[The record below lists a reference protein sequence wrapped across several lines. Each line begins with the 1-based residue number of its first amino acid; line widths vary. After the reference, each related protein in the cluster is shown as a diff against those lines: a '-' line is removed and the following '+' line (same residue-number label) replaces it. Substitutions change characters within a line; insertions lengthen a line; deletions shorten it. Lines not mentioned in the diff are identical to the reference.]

1 MLNSVPGRNDI
12 IEAHERIKKQIHK
25 TPLLTSDSLN
35 RIAGCSLYFKCENF
49 QKVGAF
55 KFRGASNALLS
66 LEKKDLE
73 KGVTTHSS
81 GNHAAALALAAR
93 MLNIPAYIVMP
104 VTAPEIKK
112 KAVAGYGAKITFSEP
127 TVKSR
132 EEAAEKIVDETGATF
147 IHPYDNYSIIA
158 GQATCAKEILE
169 EVNDLDYIISPVGG
183 AGLVSGTCLAARYLS
198 NGTKVIGAE
207 PQGADDAFRSLRD
220 KTIYPS
226 VKPDTICDGLLTQL
240 CDKTYSIL
248 EKNIDSILTVGDET
262 TIDAMKLIWER
273 MKIIV
278 EPSSAITFGAVLSNQ
293 EFFRNKKIALILSGG
308 NVDLEKLPWTRIN
321 RQL

>member
-1 MLNSVPGRNDI
+1 MLNSEPNRNDI
-12 IEAHERIKKQIHK
+12 IQAHERIKGQIHK
-25 TPLLTSDSLN
+25 TPLYTSDSLN
-35 RIAGCSLYFKCENF
+35 RITGCQIYFKCENF

-55 KFRGASNALLS
+55 KFRGASNAIIS
-66 LEKKDLE
+66 LDKKELE
-73 KGVTTHSS
+73 KGVITHSS

-93 MLNIPAYIVMP
+93 MLNTPAYIVMP

-127 TVKSR
+127 TVKAR
-132 EEAAEKIVDETGATF
+132 EEAAGKIVDETGATF

-183 AGLVSGTCLAARYLS
+183 GGLVSGTCLAARYFS
-198 NGTKVIGAE
+198 NGTKIIGAE
-207 PQGADDAFRSLRD
+207 PEGADDAFRSLRD

-240 CDKTYSIL
+240 CDKTYKIL
-248 EKNIDSILTVGDET
+248 EKNIDSIITVGDNF
-262 TIDAMKLIWER
+262 TIEAMKLIWER

-278 EPSSAITFGAVLSNQ
+278 EPSGAITLGAVLFNQ
-293 EFFRNKKIALILSGG
+293 AFFRNKKIALILSGG
-308 NVDLEKLPWTRIN
+308 NVDLEKLPWN
-321 RQL
+321 RKTQ

>member
-1 MLNSVPGRNDI
+1 MLNSEPTRNDI
-12 IEAHERIKKQIHK
+12 IEAHDRIKRQIHK
-25 TPLLTSDSLN
+25 TPLLTSQSLN
-35 RIAGCSLYFKCENF
+35 RMTGCELYFKCENF

-66 LEKKDLE
+66 LDKKDLE
-73 KGVTTHSS
+73 KGVITHSS
-81 GNHAAALALAAR
+81 GNHAAALALAAS

-127 TVKSR
+127 TVRSR
-132 EEAAEKIVDETGATF
+132 EEAAKKIVDETGATF

-169 EVNDLDYIISPVGG
+169 EADDLDYIISPVGG

-207 PQGADDAFRSLRD
+207 PKGADDAFRSLRD

-226 VKPDTICDGLLTQL
+226 LKPDTICDGLLTQL
-240 CDKTYSIL
+240 CDKTYTIL
-248 EKNIDSILTVGDET
+248 EKNIDSIITVDDDT
-262 TIDAMKLIWER
+262 TIEAMKLIWER

-293 EFFRNKKIALILSGG
+293 ELFRNKKIALILSGG
-308 NVDLEKLPWTRIN
+308 NVDLEKLPWNRKTR
-321 RQL
+321 